1 MVYTFYTQWNTDVYV
16 TIVMSLS
23 LDHINLFV
31 QRKDFLKEKIE
42 IFKPFDFQLLG
53 NDFLSLCNNLC
64 FQMIIKWEAMS
75 NATLSSPCLTLCNL
89 NLV

>member
-31 QRKDFLKEKIE
+31 QRKDFLKEKIG

-53 NDFLSLCNNLC
+53 NDF
-64 FQMIIKWEAMS
+64 
-75 NATLSSPCLTLCNL
+75 
-89 NLV
+89 